1 MATATKKAP
10 AATSTA
16 RAVRPA
22 PRAASIV
29 FLTYRDNGGNYHWEI
44 VDASGEA
51 LAHSG
56 SFLSQDDAERAAKEL
71 REGIGSADF
80 APHVVKGLRAVA
92 V

>member
-10 AATSTA
+10 AATSTV

-22 PRAASIV
+22 PRGGSLA
-29 FLTYRDNGGNYHWEI
+29 FLTYRDNGDKYHWEI
-44 VDASGEA
+44 VDPSGEA

-56 SFLSQDDAERAAKEL
+56 SFASQDDAERGARRV
-71 REGIGSADF
+71 REGVGSADDE
-80 APHVVKGLRAVA
+80 GLRAVA